1 VPNYSL
7 IELSKLADVTP
18 RTIRYYIAQGLLPS
32 PGQLGPS
39 SQYTDEHLELLR
51 LIKKLQSAHMPLAD
65 IRKQL
70 RSVSPDQLAA
80 MSDAL
85 PAPSG
90 SAVDYIR
97 DVLGTHEVL
106 EEPRTYARRMAFSR
120 SSLPSEVYRPPAS
133 MPGPPLP
140 SMPSPASMPAVGKP
154 EPAVAKPEPD
164 RSQWER
170 ISLDPDIELHVRHPL
185 TRQNKKAV
193 ARLIAIARQLFEED

>member
-39 SQYTDEHLELLR
+39 TQYTDEHLELLR
-51 LIKKLQSAHMPLAD
+51 LIKKLQSAHLPLAE
-65 IRKQL
+65 IREQL

-80 MSDAL
+80 LSDAVST
-85 PAPSG
+85 PAG

-97 DVLGTHEVL
+97 GVLGINEVL
-106 EEPRTYARRMAFSR
+106 EEPRTYARRMAFS
-120 SSLPSEVYRPPAS
+120 SPAVASEVYRPPAS
-133 MPGPPLP
+133 MPA
-140 SMPSPASMPAVGKP
+140 PSPSSMPAIGKP
-154 EPAVAKPEPD
+154 EPAISKPEPD

-193 ARLIAIARQLFEED
+193 ARLIAIGRQLFQED